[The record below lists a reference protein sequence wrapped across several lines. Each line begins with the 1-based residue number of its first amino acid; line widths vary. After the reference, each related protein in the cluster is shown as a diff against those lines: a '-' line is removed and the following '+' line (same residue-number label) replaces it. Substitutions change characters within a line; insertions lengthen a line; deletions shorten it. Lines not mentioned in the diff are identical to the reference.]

1 RLTPAE
7 QQKIFRPAAGRKI
20 VLATNVAETSLTVPG
35 IRYVIDSGTARIS
48 RYSYRAKVQRL
59 PIEAV
64 SQASANQRK
73 GRCGRVEPGI
83 CIRLYSEEDFLG
95 RPEFTDPE
103 ILRTNLAA
111 VILQM
116 LHLRLGDIAD
126 FPFIEAPDGKAIS
139 DGFNLLQELSAVSRE
154 NQLTPLGRQLAR
166 IPIDPRLGRM
176 LLEAAVQGS
185 LEEVLIVTSALS
197 VQDVRERPSDRQQ
210 AADQAHAQWKDVDS
224 DFAALINLWRGF
236 EEQRQVLGSGAL
248 RSWCRKNFLNYLRLR
263 EGRDAHRQLTLICR
277 ELQLSGGES
286 RDGRQPEPVAAGPRE
301 AAATADGKLNAKLT
315 QQAEASEAAQ
325 KAKG

>member
-1 RLTPAE
+1 MLRKANLRLTEVLPLYARLTPAE
-7 QQKIFRPAAGRKI
+7 QQKIFAPMGARKI

-59 PIEAV
+59 PIEAI

-83 CIRLYSEEDFLG
+83 CIRLFSEEDFNG
-95 RPEFTDPE
+95 RPAFTDPE

-116 LHLRLGDIAD
+116 LHLRLGEIDA
-126 FPFIEAPDGKAIS
+126 FPFIEPPDGKAIS

-154 NQLTPLGRQLAR
+154 GQLTPLGRQLAR
-166 IPIDPRLGRM
+166 LPVDPRLGRM
-176 LLEAAVQGS
+176 VLEGAKQGS
-185 LEEVLIVTSALS
+185 LEEILIIASALS

-236 EEQRQVLGSGAL
+236 EEQRQALGSSAL

-263 EGRDAHRQLTLICR
+263 EWRDAHRQLVLITR
-277 ELQLSGGES
+277 DLQLSAKPKGAGSVGSVERS
-286 RDGRQPEPVAAGPRE
+286 DNPCRGR
-301 AAATADGKLNAKLT
+301 
-315 QQAEASEAAQ
+315 
-325 KAKG
+325 